1 MTKAEKVKAQQER
14 LGAAYEKAV
23 SEGYRSCILKR
34 TCLRCG
40 KVFYTRNQRQ
50 IYCPA
55 TDSGTSCA
63 LKANK
68 ERHQELR
75 QAELKKVCVVC
86 GCTFTAKKVDA
97 AYCSAACKQK
107 AYRRRAADS

>member
-1 MTKAEKVKAQQER
+1 MTKAEKVRAQQER

-34 TCLRCG
+34 TCLHCG

-50 IYCPA
+50 IYCPD
-55 TDSGTSCA
+55 TGIGTNCA

-68 ERHQELR
+68 ERQQELR
-75 QAELKKVCVVC
+75 KAELKKVCTVC
-86 GCTFTAKKVDA
+86 GDTFTAKKVDA
-97 AYCSAACKQK
+97 LYCSAACKQK
-107 AYRRRAADS
+107 AYRKRAADS